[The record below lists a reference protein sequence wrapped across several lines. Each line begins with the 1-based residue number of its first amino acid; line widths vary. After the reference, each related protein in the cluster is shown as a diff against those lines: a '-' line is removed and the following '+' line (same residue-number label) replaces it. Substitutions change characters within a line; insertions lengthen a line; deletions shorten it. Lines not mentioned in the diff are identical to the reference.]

1 MWRRVIPLVWIL
13 WAVAPA
19 WAASFYTVRLNDPK
33 AAYLDAFGARGDGV
47 ADDSDAIQK
56 AIDKVQETVGQ
67 GIVFVPEGRY
77 RLTKT
82 VYVWPS
88 IRLIGYGAK
97 RPVFV
102 LADSTPGYQDR
113 NNENYM
119 VLFAGSRPGAQ
130 GGRGGTGR
138 GGQAGGRPPDA
149 GPGTF
154 YSAMSNIDVEIGEG
168 NQGAVGVRGTY
179 AQHSFLAHMEFRTGS
194 GIAGVHDTGNVM
206 EDVRFIGGQYG
217 IWTRVPSPSWQFTAV
232 DAYFEGQREAAIRE
246 WMAGL
251 TLIRPHF
258 RNVPTAIAIDAG
270 YPDELWIKDGR
281 MEDITGSAV
290 IISLEQNARTEINME
305 NVVCRRVPIFAE
317 FRESGKLVAGPAEI
331 YETRVFSHGLHY
343 ADIGA
348 AAVMKDI
355 FETVP
360 LTAMPEPVKSDL
372 VPLTPGDTWVNVRSL
387 GAKGD
392 GVTDD
397 TAVLRKAIAEH
408 RTIYLPSGYY
418 IISDTLKLRP
428 DTVLIGLHP
437 LATQIDLLDRT
448 PAFQGVGGPKPMI
461 EAPKG
466 GTNVVIGIGL
476 YTNGINPRAVAAMWM
491 AGKDSMMND
500 VRFLGG
506 HGTNNLDGT
515 RANPYNNTHTA
526 DPDMNRRWDGQYPSL
541 WVTDGGGGTFFDIW
555 TPSTFAQAGML
566 VTDTS
571 TAGRIYSMSS
581 EHHVRSEVLL
591 RNVSNW
597 RIYALQTE
605 EERGEG
611 GFALPLEIVLS
622 SDITVANFHIYRV
635 ISSYQPF
642 PHAIKV
648 SNSRNIRF
656 RNIHCYSNSK
666 VAFDAAVFDQTHG
679 AEIRQLEFAWLNL
692 TGAPPV
698 PAPKKQS
705 PVLEAGA
712 RVQKLAGGFFNISGG
727 AVHPSGDFYFVDA
740 RWQRIYRWDAA
751 ARQVSTVRDAPLD
764 PVNLA
769 FDKAGNL
776 MVVSY
781 AGSGTVYAFKPGS
794 PEEQLELL
802 KPVDAAPRPG
812 MTAVRPVGDW
822 RLAKNSAT
830 GIPIARPYHY
840 LSPDGTTF
848 ISAGRDF
855 TTGATSWGVKSADLL
870 RSFGLAGA
878 APGKPFYVT
887 SEAEVMTWSGTL
899 APDGNFADFKP
910 FVQQG
915 GEGVAIDVEGNVYL
929 AAGQIYVYDPSGKL
943 IDTILTPERPLQ
955 LAFGAKDGRTL
966 FIAARSSLYSVRTR
980 LRGR

>member
-1 MWRRVIPLVWIL
+1 MWKRVIPVACIL
-13 WAVAPA
+13 LGAAPG
-19 WAASFYTVRLNDPK
+19 WAASYYTTRLNDPK
-33 AAYLDAFGARGDGV
+33 AVYLDVFGVRGDGI
-47 ADDSDAIQK
+47 ADDSDAIQQ
-56 AIDKVQETVGQ
+56 AINKVQETVNQ

-77 RLTKT
+77 RLMKT
-82 VYVWPS
+82 LYIWPS
-88 IRLIGYGAK
+88 IRVIGYGEK

-102 LADSTPGYQDR
+102 LADNTPGYQDR
-113 NNENYM
+113 NNENYL
-119 VLFAGSRPGAQ
+119 VFFAGGRPGSQ
-130 GGRGGTGR
+130 GGRGGPAPTGR
-138 GGQAGGRPPDA
+138 GGRPSDA

-154 YSAMSNIDVEIGEG
+154 YSAMSNIDIEIGAG
-168 NQGAVGVRGTY
+168 NPGAVGVRGTY
-179 AQHSFLAHMEFRTGS
+179 AQHSFLAHMDFRTGS

-206 EDVRFIGGQYG
+206 EDVRFFGGQYG
-217 IWTRVPSPSWQFTAV
+217 IWTRTPSPSWQFTAV

-246 WMAGL
+246 TMAGL
-251 TLIRPHF
+251 TLIRPQF
-258 RNVPTAIAIDAG
+258 RNVPTAVSIDAG

-281 MEDITGSAV
+281 MEDIAGPAL
-290 IISLEQNARTEINME
+290 IISLEQNARTEINVE
-305 NVVCRRVPIFAE
+305 NVVCRHVPVFAW
-317 FRESGKLVAGPAEI
+317 FRESGKKVPGPGEM
-331 YETRVFSHGLHY
+331 YETRAFSHGLHY

-348 AAVMKDI
+348 AAVVRDL

-360 LTAMPEPVKSDL
+360 LKTMPEPVKSDL
-372 VPLTPGDTWVNVRSL
+372 VPLPSGDTWVNVRSL

-397 TAVLRKAIAEH
+397 TAVFRKAIAEY
-408 RTIYLPSGYY
+408 RSIYLPSGYY
-418 IISDTLKLRP
+418 VISDTLTLRP

-437 LATQIDLLDRT
+437 LATQLDLLDRT
-448 PAFQGVGGPKPMI
+448 AAFQGVGGPKPMI

-476 YTNGINPRAVAAMWM
+476 YTNGINPRAVAALWM

-515 RANPYNNTHTA
+515 RANPYNNMHTA
-526 DPDMNRRWDGQYPSL
+526 DPDLNRRWDGQYPSL
-541 WVTDGGGGTFFDIW
+541 WVTGGGGTFLDIW

-571 TAGRIYSMSS
+571 TEGRIYSMSS
-581 EHHVRSEVLL
+581 EHHVRSEVRL

-611 GFALPLEIVLS
+611 GFALPLEIDRS
-622 SDITVANFHIYRV
+622 SNITVANFHIYRV

-642 PHAIKV
+642 PYAVKV
-648 SNSRNIRF
+648 SDSKNIHF

-679 AEIRQLEFAWLNL
+679 IGIRQLEFAWLTL
-692 TGAPPV
+692 SGAPP
-698 PAPKKQS
+698 S
-705 PVLEAGA
+705 PVPKRTSPILESGA
-712 RVQKLAGGFFNISGG
+712 KVQKLAGGFFHISGG
-727 AVHPSGDFYFVDA
+727 AVDPSGDFYFVDA
-740 RWQRIYRWDAA
+740 HWQRIYRWDAA

-769 FDKAGNL
+769 FDKSGDL

-781 AGSGTVYAFKPGS
+781 AGSGTVYAFKPGA

-802 KPVDAAPRPG
+802 QPVDAAPRPG
-812 MTAVRPVGDW
+812 MIAVRPVGDW
-822 RLAKNSAT
+822 RLAKDPAT
-830 GIPIARPYHY
+830 GAPIARPFQY

-855 TTGATSWGVKSADLL
+855 ATGAMSWGIKSADLL

-878 APGKPFYVT
+878 PPGKPFYVT

-899 APDGNFADFKP
+899 GPDGNFIDFKP

-915 GEGVAIDVEGNVYL
+915 GEGVAVDAEGRVYL
-929 AAGQIYVYDPSGKL
+929 AAGQIYVYDPSGRL
-943 IDTILTPERPLQ
+943 IDTIDTPERPTQ
-955 LAFGAKDGRTL
+955 LAFGGKDGRTL
-966 FIAARSSLYSVRTR
+966 FIAARSSLFAVRTR
-980 LRGR
+980 VRGR

>member
-1 MWRRVIPLVWIL
+1 MLKRVIPVVWIL
-13 WAVAPA
+13 LAAAPV
-19 WAASFYTVRLNDPK
+19 WAASYYAVRLHDPK
-33 AAYLDAFGARGDGV
+33 AVYLDAFGARGDGV

-56 AIDKVQETVGQ
+56 AVDRVQETVNQ

-82 VYVWPS
+82 IYIWPS
-88 IRLIGYGAK
+88 IRLVGYGAK

-102 LADSTPGYQDR
+102 LADNTPGYQDR
-113 NNENYM
+113 NSENYL
-119 VLFAGSRPGAQ
+119 VFF
-130 GGRGGTGR
+130 
-138 GGQAGGRPPDA
+138 AGGRPGPQGGGGGRPSDA

-154 YSAMSNIDVEIGEG
+154 YSAMSNIDIEIGAG
-168 NQGAVGVRGTY
+168 NPGAVGVRGTY
-179 AQHSFLAHMEFRTGS
+179 AQHSFLAHMDFRTGS
-194 GIAGVHDTGNVM
+194 GIAGVHNTGNVM
-206 EDVRFIGGQYG
+206 EDVRFFGGQYG
-217 IWTRVPSPSWQFTAV
+217 IWTRTPSPSWQFTAV

-246 WMAGL
+246 TMAGL
-251 TLIRPHF
+251 TLIRPQF
-258 RNVPTAIAIDAG
+258 RNVPTAVSIDAG

-281 MEDITGSAV
+281 MEDITGPAL
-290 IISLEQNARTEINME
+290 IISSEQNARTEINVE
-305 NVVCRRVPIFAE
+305 NVVCRHVPVFAW
-317 FRESGKLVAGPAEI
+317 FRESGKKVAGPGEM
-331 YETRVFSHGLHY
+331 YETKAFSHGLHY

-348 AAVMKDI
+348 AAVMKDL

-360 LTAMPEPVKSDL
+360 LKTMPEPVKSDL
-372 VPLTPGDTWVNVRSL
+372 VPLPPGDTWVNVRSL

-408 RTIYLPSGYY
+408 HSIYLPSGYY
-418 IISDTLKLRP
+418 VISDTLTLRP

-437 LATQIDLLDRT
+437 LATQLDLLDRT
-448 PAFQGVGGPKPMI
+448 AAFQGVGSPKPMI

-476 YTNGINPRAVAAMWM
+476 YANGINPRAVAALWR

-515 RANPYNNTHTA
+515 RANPYNNMHTA
-526 DPDMNRRWDGQYPSL
+526 DPDLNRRWDGQYPSL
-541 WVTDGGGGTFFDIW
+541 WVTGGGGTFFDIW

-571 TAGRIYSMSS
+571 TEGRIYSMSS
-581 EHHVRSEVLL
+581 EHHVRNEVQL

-611 GFALPLEIVLS
+611 GFALPLEIDRS
-622 SDITVANFHIYRV
+622 SNITVANFHIYRV

-642 PHAIKV
+642 PYAVKISDSK
-648 SNSRNIRF
+648 NIRF

-679 AEIRQLEFAWLNL
+679 IEIRRLEFAWLTL
-692 TGAPPV
+692 SGAPPS
-698 PAPKKQS
+698 PMPRRTS

-712 RVQKLAGGFFNISGG
+712 QVRKLAGGFFNISGG
-727 AVHPSGDFYFVDA
+727 AVDPSGDFYFVDA
-740 RWQRIYRWDAA
+740 HWQRIYRWNAA
-751 ARQVSTVRDAPLD
+751 ARQVSMVRDAPLD

-769 FDKAGNL
+769 FDRSGNL

-781 AGSGTVYAFKPGS
+781 AGSGTVYSFKPGA

-802 KPVDAAPRPG
+802 KPVNAAPRPG
-812 MTAVRPVGDW
+812 MVGVRPVGDW
-822 RLAKNSAT
+822 RIARDPAT
-830 GIPIARPYHY
+830 GIPIARPYQY

-855 TTGATSWGVKSADLL
+855 ATGAMSWGVKSADLL

-878 APGKPFYVT
+878 KPGKPFYVT

-899 APDGNFADFKP
+899 GPDGDFTDFKP

-915 GEGVAIDVEGNVYL
+915 GEGVAVDAEGNVYL
-929 AAGQIYVYDPSGKL
+929 AAGQVYVYDSSGKL
-943 IDTILTPERPLQ
+943 IDTIETPERPIQ
-955 LAFGAKDGRTL
+955 LVFGGKDGRTL
-966 FIAARSSLYSVRTR
+966 FIAARSSLYAVRTR
-980 LRGR
+980 VRGR